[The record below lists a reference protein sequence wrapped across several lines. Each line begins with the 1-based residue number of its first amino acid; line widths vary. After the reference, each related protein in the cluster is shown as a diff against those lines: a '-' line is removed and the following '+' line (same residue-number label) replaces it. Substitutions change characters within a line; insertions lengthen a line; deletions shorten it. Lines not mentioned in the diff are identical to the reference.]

1 MADETVQ
8 PLSKIKA
15 PFVAMTARQK
25 RATAGIATVAAVVTA
40 ATMAYFL
47 PSSSDAEA
55 LAFEANFATASDFY
69 DRFDYGYSGQ
79 SPYDMQG
86 GSQVFNFHGDHNVA
100 CQGPTTDRNVAIGG
114 PASNVDFS
122 QMFWHCAP
130 GGSDTGHVMTGLST
144 TGYNIV
150 WFSPKPQFT
159 AVQKVCWDINAT
171 MMSRRKWTQ
180 VVFVSAADSIRFPAG
195 TATQGSGFTSKARGS
210 GGFDLGFPNPD
221 HRTGSGPSTGIDPI
235 HPIAGFMSLDGSANY
250 FVNAGWTSQFNGPNY
265 HGDPQDRDQTTDKAA
280 RYKHCLERVG
290 TTQVK
295 LTRDTPGQG
304 TVSYTMS
311 GTIPQG
317 AVRVVFEDD
326 EYDGVKDDRWQA
338 NLLTWHWDNIQ
349 VFTEGSAPPST
360 TSPPTTPPPTTAPT
374 TTAPT
379 TTTTQPTTTTTAA
392 TTTTSTTLPTTTTTA
407 ATTTTVAP
415 TTTTTLPVPACPS
428 TFTQVELAWCQLVNQ
443 RLDALEAGS

>member
-1 MADETVQ
+1 MADETKPV
-8 PLSKIKA
+8 SKIKK
-15 PFVAMTARQK
+15 PFVAMNARQK

-349 VFTEGSAPPST
+349 VFTEGAA
-360 TSPPTTPPPTTAPT
+360 PPTTTTVPATT
-374 TTAPT
+374 TTAAT
-379 TTTTQPTTTTTAA
+379 TTAATTTTQPPTTTTTTAA
-392 TTTTSTTLPTTTTTA
+392 TTTTTTTLPTTTTTA
-407 ATTTTVAP
+407 ATTTT
-415 TTTTTLPVPACPS
+415 TLPACPA
-428 TFTQVELAWCQLVNQ
+428 TFNAGELAWCQQVNA
-443 RLDALEAGS
+443 RLDALEG

>member
-1 MADETVQ
+1 MADETKPV
-8 PLSKIKA
+8 SKIKK
-15 PFVAMTARQK
+15 PFVAMNARQK

-180 VVFVSAADSIRFPAG
+180 VVFVSAADSTRYPAG

-250 FVNAGWTSQFNGPNY
+250 FVNAQWTSQFNGPNY

-290 TTQVK
+290 TNQVK

-304 TVSYTMS
+304 TVSYTMN

-326 EYDGVKDDRWQA
+326 EYDGVKDDRWQS

-360 TSPPTTPPPTTAPT
+360 TSPPTTPPSTTAPT
-374 TTAPT
+374 TTAA
-379 TTTTQPTTTTTAA
+379 TTTTQPTTTTT
-392 TTTTSTTLPTTTTTA
+392 TTTTTLPTTTTAA

-415 TTTTTLPVPACPS
+415 TTTTPATTTTLPVPACPS
-428 TFTQVELAWCQLVNQ
+428 TFSQVEAAWCALVNS